1 MLNKYMIIGN
11 LGQDP
16 DTKFTDGGTAYCRLS
31 IATNRSWK
39 DKDGNKKD
47 ETTWHRVVVWGKQAE
62 ACGEY
67 LKKGRQVFVE
77 GRFQS
82 REYEA
87 NGEKRYSSECVAERV
102 QFLKDGSSGQ
112 GGQGGGRNV
121 PPPSSDEEIPF

>member
-16 DTKFTDGGTAYCRLS
+16 ETKFTDSGTAFCRMS
-31 IATNRSWK
+31 IATNRTWR

-82 REYEA
+82 REYEV
-87 NGEKRYSSECVAERV
+87 NGEKRWSSECVAERV
-102 QFLKDGSSGQ
+102 QFLGGEKGGS
-112 GGQGGGRNV
+112 R
-121 PPPSSDEEIPF
+121 PPSGDDADQIPF

>member
-16 DTKFTDGGTAYCRLS
+16 DMKFTDSGTAFCRFS
-31 IATNRSWK
+31 VATNRSWK

-47 ETTWHRVVVWGKQAE
+47 ETTWHRVIVWGKQAE
-62 ACGEY
+62 ACGEF

-82 REYEA
+82 HEYES
-87 NGEKRYSSECVAERV
+87 NGEKKWSSECVAERV
-102 QFLKDGSSGQ
+102 QFLGGNKGDKDS
-112 GGQGGGRNV
+112 NH
-121 PPPSSDEEIPF
+121 DTIPF

>member
-16 DTKFTDGGTAYCRLS
+16 ETKYTDGGTCFCRFTV
-31 IATNRSWK
+31 ATNRSWK

-47 ETTWHRVVVWGKQAE
+47 EATWHRVVVWGKHAE

-67 LKKGRQVFVE
+67 LKKGRQVFIE

-82 REYEA
+82 REYEV
-87 NGEKRYSSECVAERV
+87 NGERRWSAD
-102 QFLKDGSSGQ
+102 Q
-112 GGQGGGRNV
+112 N
-121 PPPSSDEEIPF
+121 